1 MNKFLIG
8 MAMLIFGLVSCK
20 KDHKDPSGEQSGT
33 TYMAMSVNL
42 GESLRASEDDKY
54 NKLGEWEGNDEI
66 KDVTVFLIQG
76 GTVEHK
82 DFTYAASGT
91 AEGTFSVA
99 DAKVTTVPWKTTPGA
114 KIVYVV
120 VNGKATTQTEAILA
134 NLKTKSTKEAFEA
147 AYKEAKEITAQETT
161 SGTGGAKKDLI
172 MMTGTP
178 VAQTIA
184 DGVTAAA
191 APTSATNNV
200 KISVRRTMARVT
212 VTRDSGLGAQ
222 DAAIEIKNNN
232 KVIGTLKNI
241 TWSVGQTAKLTKILW
256 QDVDGGFDF
265 NALKV
270 KSEDAAYAFV
280 PSETVSFK
288 NQAPTHY
295 DYSKLKEKNAL
306 SVFTRAGATV
316 QSVVSGTMK
325 FITESTHA
333 TPTNIA
339 DGLTGGYRKGN
350 TTYVQVIGTF
360 EPAADLWA
368 EGEQAGYHA
377 GQPIYLGVITGKWY
391 TDKTKAKEANKLS
404 VADSEKDGVIEFK
417 TGTMY
422 YYAWLNPNETTST
435 KWTLSP
441 VVRNNIYHVNVKS
454 FSKYGF
460 SGNPYNPTPE
470 DPDNPGPDPDDPTP
484 DPKDPL
490 EDKETYM
497 TTEITVIKWG
507 VRSYDVAF

>member
-8 MAMLIFGLVSCK
+8 MAMLILGLVSCK
-20 KDHKDPSGEQSGT
+20 KDHKDPSGEQSET

-76 GTVEHK
+76 GTVEYK
-82 DFTYAASGT
+82 EFTATGGNNFTVTANGT
-91 AEGTFSVA
+91 
-99 DAKVTTVPWKTTPGA
+99 VTTVPWKTTPGA

-256 QDVDGGFDF
+256 QDVV
-265 NALKV
+265 LMV
-270 KSEDAAYAFV
+270 
-280 PSETVSFK
+280 
-288 NQAPTHY
+288 
-295 DYSKLKEKNAL
+295 
-306 SVFTRAGATV
+306 
-316 QSVVSGTMK
+316 
-325 FITESTHA
+325 
-333 TPTNIA
+333 
-339 DGLTGGYRKGN
+339 
-350 TTYVQVIGTF
+350 
-360 EPAADLWA
+360 
-368 EGEQAGYHA
+368 
-377 GQPIYLGVITGKWY
+377 
-391 TDKTKAKEANKLS
+391 
-404 VADSEKDGVIEFK
+404 DSIL
-417 TGTMY
+417 M
-422 YYAWLNPNETTST
+422 L
-435 KWTLSP
+435 L
-441 VVRNNIYHVNVKS
+441 R
-454 FSKYGF
+454 
-460 SGNPYNPTPE
+460 
-470 DPDNPGPDPDDPTP
+470 
-484 DPKDPL
+484 
-490 EDKETYM
+490 
-497 TTEITVIKWG
+497 
-507 VRSYDVAF
+507 